1 MAILRNA
8 ETREIVYYSEISYLL
23 AQYNSYIH
31 NVAPEERS
39 GSDFEDWVMDDSD
52 IYAEDPEIPFSTDYD
67 ELLNI
72 LMRHIDSMKETWIQ
86 ESKYE

>member
-23 AQYNSYIH
+23 AQYDSYIRS
-31 NVAPEERS
+31 VAPEERS
-39 GSDFEDWVMDDSD
+39 GSDFEDWVMDDCD
-52 IYAEDPEIPFSTDYD
+52 IYAEDSEIPFCEDYD
-67 ELLNI
+67 TLLNL

-86 ESKYE
+86 ESNCE